1 MKTKYNMDVEE
12 LMLEA
17 DKQYKFLFKKRPD
30 ADMISRKE
38 FNIRIEHMQEYINS
52 EFREIRQWVNTKMPE
67 KEKSAFYKEF
77 IALFNKEDIVENL
90 MIFLFFI
97 GITFALVYMVLN

>member
-38 FNIRIEHMQEYINS
+38 FNIRIEQMQEYINS
-52 EFREIRQWVNTKMPE
+52 EFREIRQWISEEIPR
-67 KEKSAFYKEF
+67 KEIKYNNKEF
-77 IALFNKEDIVENL
+77 IELFNKENIIHNL
-90 MIFLFFI
+90 IILLFFI
-97 GITFALVYMVLN
+97 LITAIPIYIILK